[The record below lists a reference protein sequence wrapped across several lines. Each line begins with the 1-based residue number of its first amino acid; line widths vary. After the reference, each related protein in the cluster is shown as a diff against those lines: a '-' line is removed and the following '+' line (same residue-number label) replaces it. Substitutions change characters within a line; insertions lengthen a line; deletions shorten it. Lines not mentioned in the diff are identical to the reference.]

1 MHPTMII
8 RIITPTTM
16 TTIVPLETPSS
27 VSPLLVLYIDIELS
41 VISLVGGLVVVY
53 IGGVVTET
61 LELEFVLLFV
71 VPLVFD

>member
-27 VSPLLVLYIDIELS
+27 VSALL
-41 VISLVGGLVVVY
+41 
-53 IGGVVTET
+53 
-61 LELEFVLLFV
+61 LL
-71 VPLVFD
+71 